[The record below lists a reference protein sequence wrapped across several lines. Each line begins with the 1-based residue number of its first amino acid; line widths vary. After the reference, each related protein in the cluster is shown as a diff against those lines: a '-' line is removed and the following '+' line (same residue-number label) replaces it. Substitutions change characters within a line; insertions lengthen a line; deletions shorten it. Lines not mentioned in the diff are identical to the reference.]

1 MPRKA
6 NAQLVREVTEAIE
19 AAIASNRRLE
29 RAVIAG
35 LCLLFVVGLA
45 LLVYGALVQ
54 AWQLL
59 VPGGLIQTA
68 IVLPIRKLIA
78 LREENK
84 ALQILPQIMRLAED
98 DEAKALAAE
107 LVKKLIE
114 KV

>member
-1 MPRKA
+1 MTK
-6 NAQLVREVTEAIE
+6 VIEDAIV
-19 AAIASNRRLE
+19 SNRRLE
-29 RAVIAG
+29 WFVIAG
-35 LCLLFVVGLA
+35 LVALFVVGLA
-45 LLVYGALVQ
+45 LLVYGTLAQ

-68 IVLPIRKLIA
+68 IIFPLRKLIA

-84 ALQILPQIMRLAED
+84 ALQILPQLMRLAES
-98 DEAKALAAE
+98 DESKALATL